1 MTTLKS
7 IKSVVIDITRLVLLF
22 LVMFLPL
29 IFIIVLSQLAV
40 KIDSLLGIFLFLP
53 AVILMH
59 YFLGKYGSIYKLVFT
74 GDDIQFTRDDI
85 QFSEEHKDINMALLA
100 GSAMYLVTIIDIS
113 RLLINTPWSLTKIGL
128 GIIIVLLLVYVLHNR
143 SYYNAL
149 KLIEKIW
156 GLLS

>member
-7 IKSVVIDITRLVLLF
+7 IKSVVSDITRLVLLF

-74 GDDIQFTRDDI
+74 GDDI

>member
-7 IKSVVIDITRLVLLF
+7 VKSVVIDITRLVLLF

-74 GDDIQFTRDDI
+74 GDDIQFL
-85 QFSEEHKDINMALLA
+85 EEHKDINMALLA
-100 GSAMYLVTIIDIS
+100 GSAMYLVTIIGIS

>member
-40 KIDSLLGIFLFLP
+40 LAVKIDSLLGIFLFLP

-74 GDDIQFTRDDI
+74 GDDI

>member
-74 GDDIQFTRDDI
+74 GDDIQF
-85 QFSEEHKDINMALLA
+85 SEEHKDINMALLA

>member
-74 GDDIQFTRDDI
+74 GDDIQFL
-85 QFSEEHKDINMALLA
+85 EEHKDINMALLA
-100 GSAMYLVTIIDIS
+100 GSAMYLVTIIGIS

-128 GIIIVLLLVYVLHNR
+128 GIIIVLLLVYVLPNK
-143 SYYNAL
+143 SYNNAL

>member
-1 MTTLKS
+1 MYMTKLKS
-7 IKSVVIDITRLVLLF
+7 TAIDMVRMILLF

-40 KIDSLLGIFLFLP
+40 KIDSIDSLLGIFLFLP
-53 AVILMH
+53 AVTLMH
-59 YFLGKYGSIYKLVFT
+59 FFIGKYGSIYKLVFT
-74 GDDIQFTRDDI
+74 GDDIQFL
-85 QFSEEHKDINMALLA
+85 EEHEDINMALLA
-100 GSAMYLVTIIDIS
+100 GSAMYLVTIIGIL

>member
-1 MTTLKS
+1 MTKLKS
-7 IKSVVIDITRLVLLF
+7 TAIDMVRMILLF

-40 KIDSLLGIFLFLP
+40 KIDSIDSLLGIFLFLP

-74 GDDIQFTRDDI
+74 GDDIQFL
-85 QFSEEHKDINMALLA
+85 EEHEDINMALLA
-100 GSAMYLVTIIDIS
+100 GSAMYLVTIIGIL

-128 GIIIVLLLVYVLHNR
+128 GIIIILLLVYVLPNR

-156 GLLS
+156 ELFS

>member
-1 MTTLKS
+1 MYMTKLKS
-7 IKSVVIDITRLVLLF
+7 TAIDMVRMILLF

-40 KIDSLLGIFLFLP
+40 KIDSIDSLLGIFLFLP

-74 GDDIQFTRDDI
+74 GDDIQFL
-85 QFSEEHKDINMALLA
+85 EEHEDINMALLA
-100 GSAMYLVTIIDIS
+100 GSAMYLVTIIGIL

-128 GIIIVLLLVYVLHNR
+128 GIIIILLLVYVLPNR

-156 GLLS
+156 ELFS

>member
-29 IFIIVLSQLAV
+29 IFIIVLSQLAVLAV

-74 GDDIQFTRDDI
+74 GDDIQFL
-85 QFSEEHKDINMALLA
+85 EEHKDINMALLA
-100 GSAMYLVTIIDIS
+100 GSAMYLVTIIGIS

>member
-1 MTTLKS
+1 MTTLKKS

-74 GDDIQFTRDDI
+74 GDDIQFL
-85 QFSEEHKDINMALLA
+85 EEHKDINMALLA
-100 GSAMYLVTIIDIS
+100 GSAMYLVTIIGIS

-128 GIIIVLLLVYVLHNR
+128 GIIIVLLLVYVLPNK
-143 SYYNAL
+143 SYNNAL

>member
-29 IFIIVLSQLAV
+29 IFIIVLSQLAVLAV

-74 GDDIQFTRDDI
+74 GDDIQFSD
-85 QFSEEHKDINMALLA
+85 EHKDINMALLA

>member
-7 IKSVVIDITRLVLLF
+7 VKSVVIDITRLVLLF

-29 IFIIVLSQLAV
+29 IFIIVLSELAV
-40 KIDSLLGIFLFLP
+40 KQIDSLLGIFLFLP
-53 AVILMH
+53 AVTLMH
-59 YFLGKYGSIYKLVFT
+59 FFIGKYGSIYKLVFT
-74 GDDIQFTRDDI
+74 GDDI

>member
-7 IKSVVIDITRLVLLF
+7 VKSVVIDITRLVLLF

-29 IFIIVLSQLAV
+29 IFIIVLSELAV
-40 KIDSLLGIFLFLP
+40 KQIDSLLGIFLFLP

-74 GDDIQFTRDDI
+74 GDDI

>member
-1 MTTLKS
+1 MYMTKLKS
-7 IKSVVIDITRLVLLF
+7 TAIDMVRMILLF

-40 KIDSLLGIFLFLP
+40 KIDSIDSLLGIFLFLP

-74 GDDIQFTRDDI
+74 GDDIQFL
-85 QFSEEHKDINMALLA
+85 EEHKDINMALLA
-100 GSAMYLVTIIDIS
+100 GSAMYLVTIIGIS

-128 GIIIVLLLVYVLHNR
+128 GIIIVLLLVYVLPNK
-143 SYYNAL
+143 SYNNAL

>member
-1 MTTLKS
+1 MTKLKS
-7 IKSVVIDITRLVLLF
+7 TAIDMVRMILLF

-40 KIDSLLGIFLFLP
+40 KIDSIDSLLGIFLFLP

-74 GDDIQFTRDDI
+74 GDDIQFL
-85 QFSEEHKDINMALLA
+85 EEHEDINMALLA
-100 GSAMYLVTIIDIS
+100 GSAMYLVTIIGIL

-128 GIIIVLLLVYVLHNR
+128 GIIIILLLVYVLPNKK
-143 SYYNAL
+143 YENAISL
-149 KLIEKIW
+149 TKKIL
-156 GLLS
+156 GFSS

>member
-1 MTTLKS
+1 MYMTKLKS
-7 IKSVVIDITRLVLLF
+7 TAIDMVRMILLF

-40 KIDSLLGIFLFLP
+40 KIDSIDSLLGIFLFLP

-74 GDDIQFTRDDI
+74 GDDIQFL
-85 QFSEEHKDINMALLA
+85 EEHEDINMALLA
-100 GSAMYLVTIIDIS
+100 GSAMYLVTIIGIL
-113 RLLINTPWSLTKIGL
+113 RLLINTHWSLTKIGL
-128 GIIIVLLLVYVLHNR
+128 GIIIILLLVYVLPNR

-156 GLLS
+156 ELFS

>member
-7 IKSVVIDITRLVLLF
+7 IKSVVIDITHLVLLF

-74 GDDIQFTRDDI
+74 GDDIQFL
-85 QFSEEHKDINMALLA
+85 EEHKDINMALLA
-100 GSAMYLVTIIDIS
+100 GSAMYLVTIIGIS

-128 GIIIVLLLVYVLHNR
+128 GIIIVLLLVYVLPNK
-143 SYYNAL
+143 SYNNAL

>member
-22 LVMFLPL
+22 LVIFLPL

-74 GDDIQFTRDDI
+74 GDDI

>member
-7 IKSVVIDITRLVLLF
+7 VKSVVIDITRLVLLF

-40 KIDSLLGIFLFLP
+40 KIDSIDSLLGIFLFLP

-74 GDDIQFTRDDI
+74 GDDI

>member
-59 YFLGKYGSIYKLVFT
+59 YFLSEYGSIYKLVFT
-74 GDDIQFTRDDI
+74 GDDIQFL
-85 QFSEEHKDINMALLA
+85 EEHKDINMALLA
-100 GSAMYLVTIIDIS
+100 GSAMYLVTIISIS

-128 GIIIVLLLVYVLHNR
+128 GIIIVLLLVYVLPNK
-143 SYYNAL
+143 SYNNAL